1 MNRIILVGSIILMG
15 LFSCSKEDDLD
26 QQITPQKLVSPDLT
40 AYVANTDQTTSP
52 MTGFLEIYPCTE
64 GTSIYFGNYVEDKK
78 TAFNAFYPIENGE
91 IYAGYYRKLS
101 VPENIYNLV
110 YWGTPVN
117 NNDPIYESPA
127 IKNPEIRIDTDL
139 SKLYL
144 ELRKNSDDDTYKPV
158 FDLVYAL
165 REKNLANED
174 LSTSLDRVVA
184 GLKVIV
190 KTSNGT
196 PFSANISKMEVRIN
210 GIAEKLN
217 FYTAEP
223 ENKTKTVKFEL
234 KRSADNKQMTTGTVM
249 LFPSTENPLL
259 ELFITLSDGSTH
271 SVSKNLSST
280 LSANNRLTL
289 NIIVGDI
296 FGGGSESGY
305 FTVQNWIESTDTIE
319 FPVIP

>member
-1 MNRIILVGSIILMG
+1 
-15 LFSCSKEDDLD
+15 
-26 QQITPQKLVSPDLT
+26 
-40 AYVANTDQTTSP
+40 
-52 MTGFLEIYPCTE
+52 
-64 GTSIYFGNYVEDKK
+64 
-78 TAFNAFYPIENGE
+78 
-91 IYAGYYRKLS
+91 
-101 VPENIYNLV
+101 
-110 YWGTPVN
+110 
-117 NNDPIYESPA
+117 
-127 IKNPEIRIDTDL
+127 
-139 SKLYL
+139 
-144 ELRKNSDDDTYKPV
+144 
-158 FDLVYAL
+158 
-165 REKNLANED
+165 
-174 LSTSLDRVVA
+174 
-184 GLKVIV
+184 
-190 KTSNGT
+190 
-196 PFSANISKMEVRIN
+196 MEVRIN

-305 FTVQNWIESTDTIE
+305 FTVQNWIESTETIE

>member
-52 MTGFLEIYPCTE
+52 MTGFLEIYPCRE

-190 KTSNGT
+190 KTSNGS

-223 ENKTKTVKFEL
+223 ENKTQARSFAAVFSASKTGKTKKTPRKMHKKPRSNNAGDGPHRSVPVFRPKGRKCPAQIPSRANGISAKML
-234 KRSADNKQMTTGTVM
+234 KEEAGPPPRT
-249 LFPSTENPLL
+249 PPE
-259 ELFITLSDGSTH
+259 E
-271 SVSKNLSST
+271 
-280 LSANNRLTL
+280 
-289 NIIVGDI
+289 
-296 FGGGSESGY
+296 
-305 FTVQNWIESTDTIE
+305 
-319 FPVIP
+319 

>member
-52 MTGFLEIYPCTE
+52 MTGFLEIYPCRE

-190 KTSNGT
+190 KTSNGS

-305 FTVQNWIESTDTIE
+305 FTVQNWIESTEIIE

>member
-190 KTSNGT
+190 KTSNGS

-217 FYTAEP
+217 FYT
-223 ENKTKTVKFEL
+223 
-234 KRSADNKQMTTGTVM
+234 
-249 LFPSTENPLL
+249 STENPLL

-305 FTVQNWIESTDTIE
+305 FTVQNWIESTETIE